1 MKNGGQVE
9 VQPTTYGAGDWN
21 GFSVRM
27 VSLYEGAPTGVLEG
41 ISVGSILAV
50 WRLEAGEVLVRKDG
64 REYWGRAGEWLVSQ
78 PGERYQ
84 RFSSDARM
92 VSVHFQTES
101 TRQLLRWRGPYSME
115 LGADAGLDTALKRL
129 RRDAKRWQLPSDR
142 VRQSVDYRMT
152 LPGML
157 SVNEAALG
165 LFGRL
170 IIALA
175 ERGLALEAFESGDE
189 RVSEGMR
196 LLAERRL
203 DQSFSREEI
212 AGRMALSASRMD
224 RVWRRELGVTPF
236 QFWERRRLEWCC
248 AQLGGG
254 RASIKEIASALG
266 FTSLSRFSVW
276 FRTNRGQS
284 PREFRRMHI
293 V

>member
-1 MKNGGQVE
+1 ME
-9 VQPTTYGAGDWN
+9 VRPNAYEVGDWN

-27 VSLYEGAPTGVLEG
+27 VSLYEGAPSG
-41 ISVGSILAV
+41 ILDGFSVGSILAV

-64 REYWGRAGEWLVSQ
+64 RDYLGRAGEWLVSQ

-92 VSVHFQTES
+92 VSVHFLAES
-101 TRQLLRWRGPYSME
+101 TCRLLQWRGPYSVE
-115 LGADAGLDTALKRL
+115 LGADAGLDAALKRL
-129 RRDAKRWQLPSDR
+129 RREASRWRLPSDR
-142 VRQSVDYRMT
+142 VRQSVDYHMA
-152 LPGML
+152 LPGVVA
-157 SVNEAALG
+157 VNGAALG

-170 IIALA
+170 IGGLA
-175 ERGLALEAFESGDE
+175 QRGLTLEAFESADP
-189 RVSEGMR
+189 RVNEGLRR
-196 LLAERRL
+196 LVERRL
-203 DQSFSREEI
+203 DEPFSREEI

-254 RASIKEIASALG
+254 MTTIKEIASALG
-266 FTSLSRFSVW
+266 FGSLSRFSVW